1 MEAVANYPF
10 TPTEPDELGFEK
22 GSTLYIIDMEEDPNW
37 YKARQGNQE
46 GMVPANYI
54 SLYPHPWYIPRCSRR
69 EAEARLLETDPN
81 TNRDVQPDGA
91 FILRQS
97 ENDPGQFSISVK
109 EGSSVLHF
117 RIFFDPSGKYYI
129 WTNKFDSINALI
141 DYHRHQTIYGVK
153 ALLLRDCVSSNT
165 FGSVGSGPNVVFNN
179 PSVHTNTSIKGSQP
193 QATVGSHLHTKEH
206 SAQMNVDLPPGVVL
220 TNLSGRQCVAK
231 FDFNAE
237 FQEEMSFRQ
246 GDRLRLLGE
255 EDENWWFAE
264 LITHSSSG
272 QPTSQGLIPANYVKL
287 LSNNTSNSTV
297 SNMRSNP
304 SKVLQPSAQIARAT

>member
-1 MEAVANYPF
+1 MWSYSFITKPHVLTDASNSSNQFDNIKIGNNLQRNMCMRLLRVDLEH
-10 TPTEPDELGFEK
+10 T
-22 GSTLYIIDMEEDPNW
+22 GS
-37 YKARQGNQE
+37 
-46 GMVPANYI
+46 V
-54 SLYPHPWYIPRCSRR
+54 SLY
-69 EAEARLLETDPN
+69 
-81 TNRDVQPDGA
+81 Q
-91 FILRQS
+91 
-97 ENDPGQFSISVK
+97 
-109 EGSSVLHF
+109 
-117 RIFFDPSGKYYI
+117 
-129 WTNKFDSINALI
+129 LI
-141 DYHRHQTIYGVK
+141 
-153 ALLLRDCVSSNT
+153 T